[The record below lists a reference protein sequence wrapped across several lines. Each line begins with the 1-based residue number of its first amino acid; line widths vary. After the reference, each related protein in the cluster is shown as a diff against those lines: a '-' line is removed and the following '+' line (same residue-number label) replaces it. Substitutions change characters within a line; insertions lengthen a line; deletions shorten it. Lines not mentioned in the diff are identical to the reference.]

1 MQPEMGVGGYDEDR
15 GIVQGKD
22 EPKGKYVGPMCPL
35 LSPSNHNA
43 STGGNKKQW
52 MRDYRLV
59 LWLKDDNNVNF
70 M

>member
-15 GIVQGKD
+15 GIVQRKD

-43 STGGNKKQW
+43 STGGNKK
-52 MRDYRLV
+52 
-59 LWLKDDNNVNF
+59 
-70 M
+70 